1 MIISSIKKGFII
13 YDKIIFLINFASIE
27 KVKTKF
33 MFLFFLSISN
43 FIFDL
48 LSLFSVFPLVILIL
62 DINKFIFYLNKF
74 NFVNLSL
81 NFSHDKLIILLA
93 LIIFFLAILKLVIVG
108 FFQFY
113 KNKLFTQI
121 QLKLSSGLLE
131 VYLKD
136 SYKIITNKTT
146 GKLVTNIKNET
157 ERISFFLRHL
167 VDFFLEFFILFAISG
182 AVLFINF
189 KISLIFII
197 FLFFSSFLF
206 STILR
211 KYNLGIG
218 NIRSKNISLL
228 TRYLLEIFNGI
239 KTIKISNTESKVVN
253 FFKKYDENVGNQDIK
268 FVTFQSFPRLFFEFI
283 LISTLLVVIFFISIT
298 LEDKASTIPILT
310 LCGICAL
317 RVLPAF
323 SRMHTNIQSIKFT
336 KNSIDNI
343 FLEIKEGLE
352 SKKNKEFFL
361 KISKLDDN
369 ELLRLENVSFSYE
382 KNSNII
388 FEKINFSIKK
398 REKIAIIGET
408 GSGKSTL
415 LDIILG
421 LLEPNIGKVILNS
434 NHITSFSDLNKFFSY
449 VPQQPFLIDGTI
461 YENVIFGKDEA
472 INIEND
478 EKVNLALEKACAK
491 FFVDNL
497 EKGKYSE
504 VGENGIKLS
513 LGQRQRVNLARSF
526 YKKSKLLIMDEP
538 TSALDPKIENEV
550 IFNLCKFYKDLTI
563 IIVTHK
569 HDILKNFDS
578 VYRLENKNLTKIS

>member
-1 MIISSIKKGFII
+1 
-13 YDKIIFLINFASIE
+13 
-27 KVKTKF
+27 
-33 MFLFFLSISN
+33 
-43 FIFDL
+43 
-48 LSLFSVFPLVILIL
+48 
-62 DINKFIFYLNKF
+62 
-74 NFVNLSL
+74 
-81 NFSHDKLIILLA
+81 
-93 LIIFFLAILKLVIVG
+93 
-108 FFQFY
+108 
-113 KNKLFTQI
+113 
-121 QLKLSSGLLE
+121 
-131 VYLKD
+131 
-136 SYKIITNKTT
+136 
-146 GKLVTNIKNET
+146 
-157 ERISFFLRHL
+157 
-167 VDFFLEFFILFAISG
+167 
-182 AVLFINF
+182 
-189 KISLIFII
+189 
-197 FLFFSSFLF
+197 
-206 STILR
+206 
-211 KYNLGIG
+211 
-218 NIRSKNISLL
+218 
-228 TRYLLEIFNGI
+228 
-239 KTIKISNTESKVVN
+239 VN

-361 KISKLDDN
+361 K
-369 ELLRLENVSFSYE
+369 LRLENVSFSYE

-491 FFVDNL
+491 SFVDNL

-578 VYRLENKNLTKIS
+578 VYRLENKKLTKTS